1 VFNVLTSNTDDHL
14 RNHEFLYERGRG
26 WRLSPAY
33 DLNPVPVDVHPRI
46 LSVAI
51 TIDDPTA
58 SLNLAMEVAEYFDLS
73 ATEAGAIA
81 REVGGAVSQWR
92 REAARLAI
100 ASTEIDR
107 MASAFEHDDLRQSL
121 AAGVRS

>member
-1 VFNVLTSNTDDHL
+1 M
-14 RNHEFLYERGRG
+14 
-26 WRLSPAY
+26 
-33 DLNPVPVDVHPRI
+33 

-58 SLNLAMEVAEYFDLS
+58 SLSLAMEAAEYFDLS
-73 ATEAGAIA
+73 ATEATAIA
-81 REVGGAVSQWR
+81 GEIGRAVSQWR
-92 REAARLAI
+92 REAARLGI
-100 ASTEIDR
+100 APTEIDR